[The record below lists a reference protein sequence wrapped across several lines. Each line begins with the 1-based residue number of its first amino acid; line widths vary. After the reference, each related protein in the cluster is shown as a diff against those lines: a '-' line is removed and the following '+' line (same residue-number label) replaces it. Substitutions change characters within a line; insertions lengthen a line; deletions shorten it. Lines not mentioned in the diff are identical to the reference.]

1 MSSLHYKFFL
11 KYIFII
17 LILYNLISLL
27 ILFNPIKSLKYSLW
41 QLTPY
46 DYSFGIRF
54 PNYLEKKS
62 LLNETNRNE
71 LISFLNKNTNKN
83 LLNINFW
90 NKKLILDSYDKEKNN
105 EFEKSFINLFMLT
118 KNNEQKN
125 LDLKKYFILNFN
137 LFSEKNKKIILDNYN

>member
-1 MSSLHYKFFL
+1 MSSLHYKILL

-41 QLTPY
+41 RLTPY
-46 DYSFGIRF
+46 DYSFGTKF

-90 NKKLILDSYDKEKNN
+90 NKKLIVDNYDKEKNN

-118 KNNEQKN
+118 KNNKQKN

-137 LFSEKNKKIILDNYN
+137 LFSEKNKKVILDNYN

>member
-17 LILYNLISLL
+17 LILYNLISLF

-41 QLTPY
+41 QVTPY
-46 DYSFGIRF
+46 DYSFGIKF

-62 LLNETNRNE
+62 LLNGTNRNE

-90 NKKLILDSYDKEKNN
+90 NQKLIVESYDKDKNKN
-105 EFEKSFINLFMLT
+105 FERSFMNLFFLT
-118 KNNEQKN
+118 KNNNEKN
-125 LDLKKYFILNFN
+125 IDLKKYFISNFN
-137 LFSEKNKKIILDNYN
+137 LFSEKNKKIILENYN

>member
-1 MSSLHYKFFL
+1 MSSLHYKILL

-41 QLTPY
+41 RLTPY
-46 DYSFGIRF
+46 DYSFGMKF

-62 LLNETNRNE
+62 LLNGTNRNE

-90 NKKLILDSYDKEKNN
+90 NKKLIVDSYDKEKNN

-118 KNNEQKN
+118 KNNKQKN

-137 LFSEKNKKIILDNYN
+137 LFSENGKKLILNNYN